1 MEFNFSTNNSMTE
14 FETLDTSSTIYLG
27 FANQPETNI
36 FSQKYFRS
44 PHASTTESLIKKLEL
59 LERPKKKESQ
69 VMMHLVQGWPT
80 LDVSTA
86 AVALEK
92 YFINALNTANINYR
106 INGLNRI
113 PGILNI
119 TFSFATSTSF
129 ISNLAL
135 SLILLINSLTKIS
148 GADAPDDIPI
158 FLHFIISSIG
168 TFLSECINSDFLHP
182 AFIATSTSL

>member
-14 FETLDTSSTIYLG
+14 FEAPDTTSTVYMG
-27 FANQPETNI
+27 FESQHKTNI

-86 AVALEK
+86 AMALEK
-92 YFINALNTANINYR
+92 YFIK
-106 INGLNRI
+106 
-113 PGILNI
+113 
-119 TFSFATSTSF
+119 FADF
-129 ISNLAL
+129 MFFCNHHH
-135 SLILLINSLTKIS
+135 
-148 GADAPDDIPI
+148 
-158 FLHFIISSIG
+158 FLFQKR
-168 TFLSECINSDFLHP
+168 
-182 AFIATSTSL
+182 